1 MKNLHR
7 VVWSRGMFLTPQH
20 FQAQDQ
26 YLEDNLQFR
35 ATASSSIAW
44 GLTGFAIDQEGLA
57 NGLFTLRA
65 CRGVLPDGLAFNIP
79 DADEPP
85 PGREIAEFFPPT
97 QLALDVFLTIPER
110 RARGRNVTIA
120 GNDPAENAKATTRFV
135 SHSQSVLDEAGGT
148 DEKTVLLARK
158 NFRIAFG
165 GESFDGN
172 SAIRMA
178 QVTRDPTG
186 AYVLKRDFIPP
197 ALSLEASE
205 YLLLLLRRQ
214 VELLAAKSQSL
225 SGMRRQKGSSLADFG
240 SGEVANFWLL
250 YTVNMYL
257 PQIKHFWT
265 MRRVHPELPYRAML
279 ALAGALS
286 TFSLDEHARS
296 FPDYNHNALGDCYSA
311 LDEKIRAL
319 LETAI
324 PSKCISIPLSLVEK
338 SVFGG
343 VVAKDEYFR
352 KSQFFLSVSAAMGVD
367 DVVKQVPKQV
377 KVSPP
382 AEVHRLVRNALPGV
396 TLRHAPVPPGAIP
409 VKLGKQYFSL
419 NQSGILWDGIVK
431 SQQVNIFVPEE
442 FDKPELEMLIVLE

>member
-20 FQAQDQ
+20 FQSQDQ

-35 ATASSSIAW
+35 LTTSSSVAW
-44 GLTGFAIDQEGLA
+44 GLTAFSIDQESLA
-57 NGLFTLRA
+57 NGLFTLRT

-97 QLALDVFLTIPER
+97 QLELDVFLTIPER
-110 RARGRNVTIA
+110 RARGRNVTIS
-120 GNDPAENAKATTRFV
+120 GDDPNEAAKASTRFV
-135 SHSQSVLDEAGGT
+135 SMSRTVLDEAGGT

-172 SAIRMA
+172 SAIRIA
-178 QVTRDPTG
+178 QVTRDSTG
-186 AYVLKRDFIPP
+186 AYILKRDFIPP
-197 ALSLEASE
+197 LLSLEASE

-214 VELLAAKSQSL
+214 VELLTAKAQAL
-225 SGMRRQKGSSLADFG
+225 SGMRRQKGVSLADFA
-240 SGEVANFWLL
+240 SSDVANFWLL
-250 YTVNMYL
+250 YTVNSYL
-257 PQIKHFWT
+257 PGLKHFWT
-265 MRRVHPELPYRAML
+265 MRRLHPEPVYEIML
-279 ALAGALS
+279 SLAGGLS
-286 TFSLDEHARS
+286 TFSLEEQARN
-296 FPDYNHNALGDCYSA
+296 FPDYNHNELGVSFTQ

-324 PSKCISIPLSLVEK
+324 PSKCIAVPLSLTEK
-338 SVFGG
+338 SIYSG
-343 VVAKDEYFR
+343 VVAKEEHFR
-352 KSQFFLSVSAAMGVD
+352 KSQFFLSVSAAMGLD
-367 DVVKQVPKQV
+367 DLLKQVPKQI

-382 AEVHRLVRNALPGV
+382 AEVHRLIRNALPGV
-396 TLRHAPVPPGAIP
+396 TLRHAPVPPAAIP

-431 SQQVNIFVPEE
+431 SQQLSVFVPEE
-442 FDKPELEMLIVLE
+442 IEKPELEMLIVLE